1 MTISEQCL
9 NEIKKFE
16 GLRLKSY
23 QDIVGVWTVGW
34 GSTKGIK
41 PGMDITLEQATDF
54 LKSDIL
60 PCEIAVTKLTNGKL
74 NQSQFDS
81 CVDLSFNCG
90 IGAFSRSSIL
100 RLINEGNLSEAAEHF
115 QDFDHAGGKV
125 VAGLLARRLWEKN
138 HFLGKI

>member
-1 MTISEQCL
+1 MTVSEECL

-23 QDIVGVWTVGW
+23 QDVVGIWTIGW

-41 PGMDITLEQATDF
+41 EGQEVTVEQATDL
-54 LKSDIL
+54 LKADIL
-60 PCEIAVTKLTNGKL
+60 PCETAVTKLTNGKL
-74 NQSQFDS
+74 NQNQFDS

-90 IGAFSRSSIL
+90 IGLFSRSSIL
-100 RLINEGNLSEAAEHF
+100 KLINEGKFTEAAEFF
-115 QDFDHAGGKV
+115 QEYDHAGGKV
-125 VAGLLARRLWEKN
+125 IPGLLVRRLWEKN